1 MLDFEWVYAANDKPD
16 VENIS
21 SQIMTIPIGLLL
33 VVQPAV
39 NLETGDIFL
48 TLRPTISRVEKFV
61 NDPAVA
67 IKSDNTVQSKIPV
80 VQVREMDS
88 VLRLKSG
95 QVVILGG
102 LMENRAHNDSASIPV
117 VDSIPV
123 LGELGR
129 GKDDENHINELV
141 IFLTAHIVE
150 EPVISTADT
159 RLYNTYTEDPRP
171 LDFQN

>member
-1 MLDFEWVYAANDKPD
+1 MLKVATNEVFFMLDFEWVYAANDKPD

-95 QVVILGG
+95 QVVILG
-102 LMENRAHNDSASIPV
+102 DSWKIVPITTVPQFLSWIRFPFWVSLAV
-117 VDSIPV
+117 
-123 LGELGR
+123 GR
-129 GKDDENHINELV
+129 MMKITSMSWL
-141 IFLTAHIVE
+141 F
-150 EPVISTADT
+150 S
-159 RLYNTYTEDPRP
+159 
-171 LDFQN
+171 

>member
-1 MLDFEWVYAANDKPD
+1 
-16 VENIS
+16 
-21 SQIMTIPIGLLL
+21 
-33 VVQPAV
+33 
-39 NLETGDIFL
+39 
-48 TLRPTISRVEKFV
+48 
-61 NDPAVA
+61 
-67 IKSDNTVQSKIPV
+67 
-80 VQVREMDS
+80 
-88 VLRLKSG
+88 
-95 QVVILGG
+95 
-102 LMENRAHNDSASIPV
+102 MENRAHNDSASIPV